1 MALTDKLT
9 AIANVIREKSGTP
22 ELIPLAEMPGKIEV
36 VYDVGYWNGHTD
48 GFNEGHEA
56 GYEGG
61 LADGYESGKQEEHDR
76 FWDSCQDKGARTY
89 YQSAFNGN
97 YGWDKYNFY
106 PKYDIVPVGNATQM
120 FYAWEKGEK
129 HQGLDLAQR
138 LEECGV
144 VLDTSQ
150 CTNLYLAFA
159 YSRFSRLPA
168 IDVRGITTTNTTSTN
183 LFANTHGWL
192 KTIDKIIMDETTT
205 PVSSWFT
212 NSAGIE
218 NLTIEG
224 TIGQNG
230 FNVSPCTALTPDSLM
245 SIINAL
251 KTLPEETT
259 KTVTLGTT
267 NLGKLSDEQKAI
279 ATTQKGW
286 TLA

>member
-1 MALTDKLT
+1 MRFNGKTLTVFGEFGDT
-9 AIANVIREKSGTP
+9 GA
-22 ELIPLAEMPGKIEV
+22 
-36 VYDVGYWNGHTD
+36 Y
-48 GFNEGHEA
+48 EA
-56 GYEGG
+56 GRK
-61 LADGYESGKQEEHDR
+61 AEHDK
-76 FWDSCQDKGARTY
+76 FWDSYQQNGERTY
-89 YQSAFNGN
+89 YAEAFNGSN
-97 YGWDKYNFY
+97 GWDKYNFY
-106 PKYDIVPVGNATQM
+106 PKYNIAPTENAQKM

-150 CTNLYLAFA
+150 CTSLYLAFA

-168 IDVRGITTTNTTSTN
+168 IDVRGITTTSSTSTS
-183 LFANTHGWL
+183 LFANNHGWL
-192 KTIDKIIMDETTT
+192 KTIDKIIMDENTT

-212 NSAGIE
+212 SSAGIE

-230 FNVSPCTALTPDSLM
+230 FSVSPCAALTHDSLM

-251 KTLPEETT
+251 KTFTDGTT
-259 KTVTLGTT
+259 KTVTLGAT
-267 NLGKLSDEQKAI
+267 NIAKLTDAEKAI
-279 ATTQKGW
+279 ATQKGW